1 MQKHFRLN
9 TRWQIVCLA
18 LECVFIGVVCVTP
31 SRADVGVRPLLP
43 GGSSLKP
50 ENETPI
56 QMLAERVV
64 MNVRPATEAD
74 NAAISLNPQAY
85 GLQSQP
91 IWFQAVADV
100 QADFTMINPTGEVV
114 NLTAWFPLA
123 SALENADW
131 ELNPDEIPPRI
142 EGFQVT
148 VNGNP
153 VEHAVS
159 ELPNPKG
166 ADRPLLPWASFPV
179 TFPAGEETNI
189 QVSYMV
195 PLQPAVKGS
204 EQALYYIFQTG
215 AGWAGPIGQAELVV
229 SLPYPASVETLAVAS
244 PGSLSLPYGRPQTLP
259 GMPANVK
266 LEGNQARWT
275 WKDFEPGPRDDFA
288 AWLMDIGQWHRLEAG
303 RARVRVYPDDGQAWL
318 ELASIYRSLATVG
331 FNSPSIFSESYLPPG
346 IEAYQKAAELMPEH
360 PAPHAGLALLTLAPY
375 MKDKNAPS
383 EVMQTVQDE
392 LQIATELEAQN
403 PSLAEEAG
411 ISSLIVE
418 DILDM
423 YGYNAA
429 TATTESAE
437 WSTQSASE
445 TAAANLT
452 LTPPAV
458 LATRTASP
466 SRTPAPS
473 ATKSGADKPTP
484 SATPTPAPQGGL
496 TNTGTGI
503 LVGSIFVILVVAY
516 FVLKRK

>member
-1 MQKHFRLN
+1 MNISRRSSIILL
-9 TRWQIVCLA
+9 VCA
-18 LECVFIGVVCVTP
+18 LLPVSIGFGLVFSSQV
-31 SRADVGVRPLLP
+31 RADVGVRPLLP

-50 ENETPI
+50 QDETPI

-64 MNVRPATEAD
+64 MTVRAATEAD
-74 NAAISLNPQAY
+74 NTAVRLNPQAY
-85 GLQSQP
+85 GLQFQP
-91 IWFQAVADV
+91 IWFQAVSDV
-100 QADFTMINPTGEVV
+100 QADFTMMNPTGEVV
-114 NLTAWFPLA
+114 SLTAWFPLA
-123 SALENADW
+123 SALENVDW
-131 ELNPDEIPPRI
+131 ELNPDEVPPRI

-148 VNGNP
+148 VDGNP
-153 VEHAVS
+153 VVHTVS

-179 TFPAGEETNI
+179 IFPAGEETNI

-204 EQALYYIFQTG
+204 ELALYYIFQTG

-229 SLPYPASVETLAVAS
+229 NLPYPASAETLAVAS
-244 PGSLSLPYGRPQTLP
+244 PGSLRLPYGWADTLP
-259 GMPANVK
+259 GIPAGVV

-275 WKDFEPGPRDDFA
+275 WRDFEPGPRDNFA
-288 AWLMDIGQWHRLEAG
+288 AWLMDIGQWQRLEAG
-303 RARVRVYPDDGQAWL
+303 RARVQAHPEDGQAWL

-346 IEAYQKAAELMPEH
+346 IEAYRKAAELMPEH
-360 PAPHAGLALLTLAPY
+360 PATHAGLALLTLAPY

-392 LQIATELEAQN
+392 LKIAMELEAQN

-411 ISSLIVE
+411 ISSLMVE
-418 DILDM
+418 DILNM
-423 YGYNAA
+423 YAYNAA
-429 TATTESAE
+429 TATAESAA

-452 LTPPAV
+452 LTPPTIA
-458 LATRTASP
+458 ATPTPLP

-473 ATKSGADKPTP
+473 ATEKKEATQTP

-496 TNTGTGI
+496 TNTGIGI
-503 LVGSIFVILVVAY
+503 LVGSVLVIAIVAY

>member
-1 MQKHFRLN
+1 MPKLLYWKMIG
-9 TRWQIVCLA
+9 TALVCLFY
-18 LECVFIGVVCVTP
+18 LGGVCVIP
-31 SRADVGVRPLLP
+31 SRADVGVQPVLP

-50 ENETPI
+50 EAETPV
-56 QMLAERVV
+56 QMLAERVE
-64 MNVRPATEAD
+64 MNVRPSTAAD
-74 NAAISLNPQAY
+74 NAAVSLNPQAY
-85 GLQSQP
+85 GWQFQP

-100 QADFTMINPTGEVV
+100 QADFTMLNPTGETIS
-114 NLTAWFPLA
+114 LTAWFPLA
-123 SALENADW
+123 SALENVDW

-142 EGFQVT
+142 EKFQVR
-148 VNGNP
+148 VDGNP
-153 VEHAVS
+153 IEHTVS

-166 ADRPLLPWASFPV
+166 ADRPPLPWASFPV
-179 TFPAGEETNI
+179 TFPAGEETSI

-204 EQALYYIFQTG
+204 ELALYYIFQTG

-229 SLPYPASVETLAVAS
+229 SLPYPASAETLAVAS
-244 PGSLSLPYGRPQTLP
+244 PGSLSLPYGWTQTMP

-275 WKDFEPGPRDDFA
+275 WEDFEPGPEDDFA
-288 AWLMDIGQWHRLEAG
+288 AWLINIGQWQSLEA
-303 RARVRVYPDDGQAWL
+303 RQARVQADPEDGQAWL

-331 FNSPSIFSESYLPPG
+331 FNSPSIFSESYLSPG
-346 IEAYQKAAELMPEH
+346 IEAYRKAAELMPEH
-360 PAPHAGLALLTLAPY
+360 PAPHSGLALLTLAPY
-375 MKDKNAPS
+375 MKDKDAPP
-383 EVMQTVQDE
+383 EVMQTVHDE
-392 LQIATELEAQN
+392 LQIARELEAKN
-403 PSLAEEAG
+403 PSLTEEAG
-411 ISSLIVE
+411 ISSLMVE
-418 DILDM
+418 DILNM
-423 YGYNAA
+423 YAYNAA
-429 TATTESAE
+429 TATTESAA

-473 ATKSGADKPTP
+473 ATESGAGKPTP

-496 TNTGTGI
+496 MNTGIGF

-516 FVLKRK
+516 FLLKRK